1 VNEVM
6 PQGRVFGANPG
17 GSQMGSRQVPV
28 RGSGQGPGPGP
39 SQGLAPRPLYPPAH
53 GPQPTHDSSRPAPP
67 WLVPLLAGLGGAA
80 GVAAV
85 LLSGIVLLG
94 APGAAGGGLPAGIG
108 ESLDAAPLAVA
119 ATGPWPPAAHE
130 IVVDVAGAVARPGL
144 HRLRSGDR
152 VGDAIQAAGGYAPR
166 VDLAA
171 ASLSLNLAQSL
182 EDGTKVLVPE
192 LGIDRLDH
200 AAADDGRI
208 DLNHA
213 DQAEL
218 ETLPGVGPVTAR
230 KIIDARAAQPFS
242 SARDLRS
249 RGLVGESVF
258 GDIESL
264 VHAS

>member
-6 PQGRVFGANPG
+6 PQGRVFGANVPG
-17 GSQMGSRQVPV
+17 RP
-28 RGSGQGPGPGP
+28 SGARPAPGPTGPGPGP
-39 SQGLAPRPLYPPAH
+39 GPVHVPVHLPRQGPGQVHDSPRPL
-53 GPQPTHDSSRPAPP
+53 QP
-67 WLVPLLAGLGGAA
+67 WVVPLLSGLGGAGGAAALVLA
-80 GVAAV
+80 GIILFGV
-85 LLSGIVLLG
+85 
-94 APGAAGGGLPAGIG
+94 PGAAGGGVPATVG
-108 ESLDAAPLAVA
+108 ESLDTALLMDAGTEMAL
-119 ATGPWPPAAHE
+119 PAGQE

-192 LGIDRLDH
+192 LGIDPLDLP
-200 AAADDGRI
+200 AADDGRI
-208 DLNHA
+208 DLNRA
-213 DQAEL
+213 GQAEL

-242 SARDLRS
+242 NPRDLRS

-258 GDIESL
+258 ADIESL